1 MEKHLKDFEME
12 NKNPLEQ
19 TIRRWRN
26 VVALVKNPRRR
37 FRFVVDL
44 AKRSEAEK
52 KNGPPLRVVM
62 PLRRRRKRRRSDD
75 QKNEKTIGGRY
86 MAYSP
91 SPSEPHSPHLSS
103 LRSAFSSAALVAVE
117 KEKYLSK
124 LLGERHKERER
135 NSCWLGKNKAS
146 KTLIPQSTSNNTYE
160 ICCDGFIGL
169 FEIPR
174 SSTGFETRSP
184 RTQPPELFIR
194 NTFFF
199 FPKIHHRLWRPER
212 GTEKASIEVKGAL
225 H

>member
-1 MEKHLKDFEME
+1 MEKYLKDFEVE
-12 NKNPLEQ
+12 NKNPSEQ

-26 VVALVKNPRRR
+26 AVALVKNPRRR

-52 KNGPPLRVVM
+52 KNGPPLRVAM
-62 PLRRRRKRRRSDD
+62 PLRRRRRRRRSDD
-75 QKNEKTIGGRY
+75 QKKEKTIGGRY

-91 SPSEPHSPHLSS
+91 SPSAPYSPHLFS
-103 LRSAFSSAALVAVE
+103 LRSAFSSTALVAAE
-117 KEKYLSK
+117 KEKYLFE

-135 NSCWLGKNKAS
+135 KSCWLRKNKAS
-146 KTLIPQSTSNNTYE
+146 KTLTPQSTSNSIHE
-160 ICCDGFIGL
+160 IYCDGFIGL

-174 SSTGFETRSP
+174 SLTGFETRSP
-184 RTQPPELFIR
+184 RTQPPELFIC
-194 NTFFF
+194 NTLFF

-212 GTEKASIEVKGAL
+212 GTEKASIKVKGAL